1 MARVQSAAL
10 ATAMMVGAT
19 MVGGAQQSNGL
30 LYPQQPPELAAAQ
43 RKLPKIDMHMH
54 PSDGPRVQDGKVL
67 PRECFPILFCDA
79 PPALAQKPG
88 DTLRYT
94 LEAMDR
100 NNIVLGYLGGAP
112 EAVYKWTAAAPNRF
126 IPSGGIANP
135 ATTDFAKLRA
145 ELKAG
150 RLKGLGEITAQYQG
164 IPPNDPSMEPIWALM
179 EEFDTTAFIH
189 MVGMGGPSPR
199 LKIQA
204 GHPQLL
210 EEALMKHPTLRISI
224 ENAGFPFTEET
235 IAVMYRY
242 PTVYGDLSTASW
254 IVPRPIFYDHLKKLI
269 DAGLG
274 KRLMFASDQM
284 TWPEVIDLAVDAI
297 QSAPFLS
304 PEEKRDIFY
313 NNAARFLRLDA
324 KGELPP
330 ARATN

>member
-67 PRECFPILFCDA
+67 PRECFPLLFCDA

-88 DTLRYT
+88 DTLKYT
-94 LEAMDR
+94 LQAMER

-112 EAVYKWTAAAPNRF
+112 EAVYKWQAAAPGRF
-126 IPSGGIANP
+126 LPSASIGP
-135 ATTDFAKLRA
+135 KSDFAMIRA

-150 RLKGLGEITAQYQG
+150 RLKGLGELSPEYQG
-164 IPPNDPSMEPIWALM
+164 IPPNDPSLEPIWALM
-179 EEFDTTAFIH
+179 EEFDTTVFMH
-189 MVGMGGPSPR
+189 VCGMGGPNPT

-210 EEALMKHPTLRISI
+210 EDVLQKHPKLRLSV
-224 ENAGFPFTEET
+224 ENAGFPFTEEM
-235 IAVMYRY
+235 ISLMYRY
-242 PTVYGDLSTASW
+242 PTVYADLSTSSW
-254 IVPRPIFYDHLKKLI
+254 IVPRAIFYDHVKKLM

-284 TWPEVIDLAVDAI
+284 VWPEVIDLAVDAI

-304 PEEKRDIFY
+304 PEGKRDIFY

-324 KGELPP
+324 KGQLPA

>member
-1 MARVQSAAL
+1 MSRIQYPAIAVAIL
-10 ATAMMVGAT
+10 AGAT
-19 MVGGAQQSNGL
+19 MIGHAQQGNNGL
-30 LYPQQPPELAAAQ
+30 LYPPQPPELAAAQ

-54 PSDGPRVQDGKVL
+54 PSEGPRVVDGKVL
-67 PRECFPILFCDA
+67 PRECFPLLFCDA

-88 DTLRYT
+88 DTLKYT

-112 EAVYKWTAAAPNRF
+112 ELVYKWVAAAPGRF
-126 IPSGGIANP
+126 IPAASMGPN
-135 ATTDFAKLRA
+135 TDFAKIRA

-150 RLKGLGEITAQYQG
+150 RLQGLGETSPQYQG
-164 IPPNDPSMEPIWALM
+164 IPPNDPSLEPIWQIM
-179 EEFDTTAFIH
+179 DDFDTTNFIH
-189 MVGMGGPSPR
+189 TVGMGGPSPKLR
-199 LKIQA
+199 IQA
-204 GHPQLL
+204 GHPQLI
-210 EEALMKHPTLRISI
+210 EEVMMKHPKLRLSL

-235 IAVMYRY
+235 ISLMYRY

-254 IVPRPIFYDHLKKLI
+254 IVPRPIFYDHLKKLM

-324 KGELPP
+324 KGHLP
-330 ARATN
+330 ATKATN